1 MISRRTSFRIRSES
15 SPQTDRLNQVPS
27 WEFRNRRKSFTARQ
41 LARILW
47 NFTYLCW
54 ANPIFWKMTAP
65 SKLLNESP
73 ATPTAG
79 PRNFMIVAVRR
90 FCSRTWKESDTKRQK
105 RISGV
110 GELFRKI
117 GRRQRIEFFVA
128 SLAEV
133 PQEVQRAVFDH
144 PAQLWQ
150 GLVR

>member
-1 MISRRTSFRIRSES
+1 MADVRLTPSGQPASR
-15 SPQTDRLNQVPS
+15 
-27 WEFRNRRKSFTARQ
+27 
-41 LARILW
+41 
-47 NFTYLCW
+47 
-54 ANPIFWKMTAP
+54 IFWRMTVLL
-65 SKLLNESP
+65 KRLNESP

-90 FCSRTWKESDTKRQK
+90 FCPRTWKESDTERQK

-133 PQEVQRAVFDH
+133 PQEVQRAVLDH
-144 PAQLWQ
+144 RAQLWQ